1 MENLSKQDKKQLFL
15 RLIEECDRTGR
26 SDRVNEEGN
35 VYHDAGYYRIWK
47 IKNDGILGLWYEG
60 LDKEG
65 KHRVE
70 LIAGGALEERD
81 YEILYRI
88 DGPLIRSFSDNEL
101 DEFLDRFFD
110 MNNMEALNE
119 FGNMGYFEKNENY
132 KTPSVNVTM
141 NSLEYLNIMDYFN
154 ELSEGITFNAEEST
168 YFKVGDRFLS
178 DHILLAKDPEGFWIH
193 GSTDKKEIVFM
204 KFKQNIE
211 TSQYELIEKTGDEN
225 EIELLL
231 DIVDKAMD
239 DVPKI
244 YQHLR
249 AGTYKKEEFVTER
262 NKQTPLQ
269 KRESKL
275 AELEVEKQE
284 LLKEEAL
291 MQPEKEEGRNIG
303 E

>member
-15 RLIEECDRTGR
+15 RLIEECDRTWR

-141 NSLEYLNIMDYFN
+141 NSLEYLNIMDYLN

>member
-141 NSLEYLNIMDYFN
+141 NSLEYLNIMDYLN

>member
-141 NSLEYLNIMDYFN
+141 NSLEYLNIMDYLN

-249 AGTYKKEEFVTER
+249 AGTYKKEEFITER

>member
-141 NSLEYLNIMDYFN
+141 NSLEYLNIMDYLN

-211 TSQYELIEKTGDEN
+211 TSQYELIEKTGYEN

>member
-88 DGPLIRSFSDNEL
+88 DGALIRSFSDNEL

-119 FGNMGYFEKNENY
+119 FSNMGYFEKNENY

-141 NSLEYLNIMDYFN
+141 NSLEYLNIMDYLN

>member
-141 NSLEYLNIMDYFN
+141 NSLEYLNIMDYLN

-291 MQPEKEEGRNIG
+291 IQPEKEEGRNIG